1 MHIRV
6 SLSIGATPWIS
17 ETILYVDLAD
27 LVRDAILDT
36 LCVEPDEVVPTA
48 MFVADLHGHW
58 CELMTILGQL
68 GSSLDLDVERFQ
80 LDPHV
85 RHGLGGLS
93 VEGLVAMTQ
102 TVTTVAPLSA

>member
-1 MHIRV
+1 M
-6 SLSIGATPWIS
+6 
-17 ETILYVDLAD
+17 YVDLAD
-27 LVRDAILDT
+27 LVHEAILDT

-48 MFVADLHGHW
+48 MFVHDLGGHW

-80 LDPHV
+80 LDPHI
-85 RHGLGGLS
+85 RHGLSGLT

-102 TVTTVAPLSA
+102 TVTAPAPVPA

>member
-1 MHIRV
+1 M
-6 SLSIGATPWIS
+6 
-17 ETILYVDLAD
+17 YVDLAD
-27 LVRDAILDT
+27 LVHDAILDT

-80 LDPHV
+80 LDPQI
-85 RHGLGGLS
+85 RRGLGGLT
-93 VEGLVAMTQ
+93 VESLVAMTEMQ
-102 TVTTVAPLSA
+102 TASAPIRI